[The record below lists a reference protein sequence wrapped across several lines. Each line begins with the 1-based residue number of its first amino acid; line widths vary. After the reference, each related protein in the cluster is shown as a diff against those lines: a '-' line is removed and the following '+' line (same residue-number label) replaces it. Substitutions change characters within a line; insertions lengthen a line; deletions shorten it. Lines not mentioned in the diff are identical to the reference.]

1 MTAKHFTIAIAGNPN
16 CGKTALF
23 NALTG
28 SRQHVGNWPGVTVEK
43 KEGYFELGG
52 RHIRVVD
59 LPGTYA
65 IFANAEDERAAVDYL
80 LSREADLI
88 INIVDATNIERNLF
102 LTSQLADM
110 HLPMVIAVNMMDI
123 AEHRGI
129 VLDLQALSETYG
141 IPCIPLSA
149 VSDKSVMN
157 FVGEMAHV
165 LAAPMPLPKPMVYA
179 DKVEEAVKLLE
190 PKVAPVAKLL
200 NADDRWVALM
210 YLGNEKS
217 YADKFAEAGVTIDK
231 AEVTRLLGEE
241 PEFAMAE
248 SRYSK
253 SHEVAKAVIESSRT
267 KKTLSDK
274 IDAVLLNRW
283 AALPIFLVIMYL
295 VFWIAVTIGSA
306 FIDFFD
312 VLFGAIFVDG
322 LGYVLTDVFHAPG
335 FVSAILADGIG
346 AGIQTVSTFI
356 PVIFFMFLCLSFLE
370 DSGYMAR
377 AAFVADRFMRFL
389 GLPGRAFVPMMVG
402 FGCGVPGIM
411 GSRVLE
417 SKRER
422 FLTIFL
428 VPFMSCGAR
437 LPVYALFAAAFFGK
451 MAGTVVFLLYLA
463 GVLFAI
469 AYGLFLKKSLFQG
482 QASNFVMELPPYHL
496 PKFKSLMIH
505 CWQRLRDYIWRA
517 GKVITIAVAVLG
529 FLNSFGIV
537 EKMYVDVNGTE
548 TEIVKSEEGY
558 QMVKENEEGEA
569 ENVALPEGFVVDES
583 KISTANEFT
592 AGNGDSENSLLS
604 VIGKAITPVFEPF
617 GVEKE
622 NWPASVSLFT
632 GLLAKEAVIGTMNSL
647 YSMVG
652 ENNSESGIQNSESN
666 ENDKVAKLEGESLP
680 LAPATDAASAAP
692 SSGDT
697 PQRPEASEESENVI
711 ARSDSAEAIFSPDSS
726 IAAAADSAA
735 LASNVIPATE
745 PESGTSEAAPAEAAP
760 AEAPAEETVA
770 EPAEEEKPL
779 IAGIDECPAEE
790 EEEGGAPDMKGA
802 LLEALGSI
810 PANLAEVFGSL
821 VDPLGTSGELEG
833 QEAAE
838 LKKETLDKITDA
850 KVLTCEEFAAIETF
864 GEEEED
870 EKTRVAVF
878 EKLAAAGLE
887 LSEDEMGALEEGDL
901 SETADI
907 YANLRSYFHNPDKD
921 GNPVDG
927 FNWQVFAFLIFIL
940 LYVPCLAAMG
950 VVAREIG
957 LGLAILM
964 ATVQTLLAW
973 AVAVLLYQVPVGGNT
988 TWIVAAIVVLVG
1000 TGIFLKLFGIKANK
1014 EKRFED

>member
-1 MTAKHFTIAIAGNPN
+1 MAARKLLTIAIAGNPN

-28 SRQHVGNWPGVTVEK
+28 ARQRVGNWPGVTVEK
-43 KEGYFELGG
+43 KEGFFELGD
-52 RHIRVVD
+52 RQIRLVD

-65 IFANAEDERAAVDYL
+65 LFANAEDERAAVDYL
-80 LSREADLI
+80 LSREASLI
-88 INIVDATNIERNLF
+88 INIVDATNLERNLF

-110 HLPMVIAVNMMDI
+110 KIPMVIAVNMMDI
-123 AEHRGI
+123 AENRGI
-129 VLDLQALSETYG
+129 QLDLDELSDFYG
-141 IPCIPLSA
+141 VPCIPLSA
-149 VSDKSVMN
+149 VSEKSVTN
-157 FVGEMAHV
+157 FISQMGHV
-165 LAAPMPLPKPMVYA
+165 LASPMPLPKQMVYG
-179 DKVEEAVKLLE
+179 DKVEEAVKVLE

-200 NADDRWVALM
+200 DADARWVSLM
-210 YLGNEKS
+210 YLGNQKS
-217 YADKFAEAGVTIDK
+217 YADKFAEAGVKLDK
-231 AEVTRLLGEE
+231 AEVVKILGEE

-248 SRYSK
+248 NRYSI
-253 SHEVAKAVIESSRT
+253 SHEVAGKAIVSARA
-267 KKTLSDK
+267 KKTFSDK
-274 IDAVLLNRW
+274 LDAVLLNRW

-322 LGYVLTDVFHAPG
+322 LGYLLGDVLGCPS
-335 FVSAILADGIG
+335 FVTAVLADGIG

-517 GKVITIAVAVLG
+517 GKVITLAVAVLG

-537 EKMYVDVNGTE
+537 EKMYVDVDGKT
-548 TEIVKSEEGY
+548 TEIVQADEGY
-558 QMVKENEEGEA
+558 QMVKENEEGET

-583 KISTANEFT
+583 KVVKSNEFT

-604 VIGKAITPVFEPF
+604 IIGKAITPVFEPF

-652 ENNSESGIQNSESN
+652 ENNSESGIQNSETN
-666 ENDKVAKLEGESLP
+666 EDGKAAEPEKVVVADS
-680 LAPATDAASAAP
+680 AATDSVKA
-692 SSGDT
+692 
-697 PQRPEASEESENVI
+697 
-711 ARSDSAEAIFSPDSS
+711 DSTV
-726 IAAAADSAA
+726 AAADSAA
-735 LASNVIPATE
+735 TDSAVVADSA
-745 PESGTSEAAPAEAAP
+745 AAPAESAEVVAEAAP
-760 AEAPAEETVA
+760 AE
-770 EPAEEEKPL
+770 EKPL
-779 IAGIDECPAEE
+779 IVGIDECPVEE
-790 EEEGGAPDMKGA
+790 EEEGGAPDIKGA
-802 LLEALGSI
+802 VLEALGSI

-821 VDPLGTSGELEG
+821 TDPLGTSGELEG

-850 KVLTCEEFAAIETF
+850 KVLTCEEYAAIETF

-870 EKTRVAVF
+870 EKTREAVF
-878 EKLAAAGLE
+878 AKLAAAGLE

-907 YANLRSYFHNPDKD
+907 YANLRSYFHNPDKN

-927 FNWQVFAFLIFIL
+927 FSWQVFAFLIFIL

-950 VVAREIG
+950 VVTREIG
-957 LGLAILM
+957 LGLAVLM

-973 AVAVLLYQVPVGGNT
+973 AVAVLLYQVPVGGNV

-1000 TGIFLKLFGIKANK
+1000 TGIFLKLFGMKANK

>member
-267 KKTLSDK
+267 KKTFSDK

-322 LGYVLTDVFHAPG
+322 LGYVLTDVLHAPG

-463 GVLFAI
+463 GVLFAV

-537 EKMYVDVNGTE
+537 EK
-548 TEIVKSEEGY
+548 
-558 QMVKENEEGEA
+558 A
-569 ENVALPEGFVVDES
+569 VDENAP
-583 KISTANEFT
+583 TNEPAGFEFT

-617 GVEKE
+617 GVERE

-652 ENNSESGIQNSESN
+652 ENASDVIPATKPESSTGEMADQVRHDD
-666 ENDKVAKLEGESLP
+666 ENVATADTTANDTNKVAE
-680 LAPATDAASAAP
+680 PATETAEVAAA
-692 SSGDT
+692 
-697 PQRPEASEESENVI
+697 
-711 ARSDSAEAIFSPDSS
+711 DSATTDSVVTT
-726 IAAAADSAA
+726 DSAA

-745 PESGTSEAAPAEAAP
+745 PESGTSEAAPAEA
-760 AEAPAEETVA
+760 PAEETVV
-770 EPAEEEKPL
+770 EPAAEEKPL

-850 KVLTCEEFAAIETF
+850 KVLTCEEYAAIETF

-870 EKTRVAVF
+870 EKTREAVF
-878 EKLAAAGLE
+878 AKLAAAGLE

-988 TWIVAAIVVLVG
+988 SWIVAAIVVLIG
-1000 TGIFLKLFGIKANK
+1000 TGIFLKLFGMKANK

>member
-1 MTAKHFTIAIAGNPN
+1 MAARKLLTIAIAGNPN

-28 SRQHVGNWPGVTVEK
+28 ARQHVGNWPGVTVEK
-43 KEGYFELGG
+43 KEGYFELGD
-52 RHIRVVD
+52 RQIRLVD

-65 IFANAEDERAAVDYL
+65 LFANAEDERAAVDYL
-80 LSREADLI
+80 LSREASLI
-88 INIVDATNIERNLF
+88 INIVDATNLERNLF

-110 HLPMVIAVNMMDI
+110 KIPMVIAVNMMDI
-123 AEHRGI
+123 AENRGI
-129 VLDLQALSETYG
+129 QLDLDELSDFYG
-141 IPCIPLSA
+141 VPCIPLSA
-149 VSDKSVMN
+149 VSEKSVTN
-157 FVGEMAHV
+157 FISQMGHV
-165 LAAPMPLPKPMVYA
+165 LASPMPLPKQMVYG
-179 DKVEEAVKLLE
+179 DKVEEAVKVLE

-200 NADDRWVALM
+200 DADSRWVSLM
-210 YLGNEKS
+210 YLGNQKS
-217 YADKFAEAGVTIDK
+217 YADKFAEAGVKLDK
-231 AEVTRLLGEE
+231 AEVVKILGEE

-248 SRYSK
+248 NRYSI
-253 SHEVAKAVIESSRT
+253 SHEVAGKATVSVRA
-267 KKTLSDK
+267 KKTFSDK
-274 IDAVLLNRW
+274 LDAVLLNRW

-322 LGYVLTDVFHAPG
+322 LGYLLGDVLGCPS
-335 FVSAILADGIG
+335 FVTAVLADGIG

-402 FGCGVPGIM
+402 FGCGVPAIM
-411 GSRVLE
+411 GTRVLE

-451 MAGTVVFLLYLA
+451 MAGTVVFLLYLT

-469 AYGLFLKKSLFQG
+469 AYGLFLKRSLFQG

-517 GKVITIAVAVLG
+517 GKVITLAVAVLG

-537 EKMYVDVNGTE
+537 EKMYVDVDGTA
-548 TEIVKSEEGY
+548 TEIVQAEDGY

-583 KISTANEFT
+583 KVVKSNEFT

-604 VIGKAITPVFEPF
+604 IIGKAITPVFEPF

-652 ENNSESGIQNSESN
+652 ENNSESGIQNSETN
-666 ENDKVAKLEGESLP
+666 EDGKAAEPEQVA
-680 LAPATDAASAAP
+680 
-692 SSGDT
+692 
-697 PQRPEASEESENVI
+697 V
-711 ARSDSAEAIFSPDSS
+711 
-726 IAAAADSAA
+726 ADSAA
-735 LASNVIPATE
+735 TDSVKADSTVAAVADSAATD
-745 PESGTSEAAPAEAAP
+745 SAVVADSAAAPAESAEVVAEAAP
-760 AEAPAEETVA
+760 A
-770 EPAEEEKPL
+770 EEKPL

-790 EEEGGAPDMKGA
+790 EEEGGAPDIKGA
-802 LLEALGSI
+802 VLEALGSI

-821 VDPLGTSGELEG
+821 TDPLGTSGELEG

-850 KVLTCEEFAAIETF
+850 KVLTCEEYAAIETF

-870 EKTRVAVF
+870 EKTREAVF
-878 EKLAAAGLE
+878 AKLAAAGLE

-907 YANLRSYFHNPDKD
+907 YANLRSYFHNPDKN

-927 FNWQVFAFLIFIL
+927 FSWQVFAFLIFIL

-950 VVAREIG
+950 VVTREIG
-957 LGLAILM
+957 LGLAVLM
-964 ATVQTLLAW
+964 ATVQTLIAW
-973 AVAVLLYQVPVGGNT
+973 AIAVLLYQVPVGGNM

-1000 TGIFLKLFGIKANK
+1000 TGIFLKLFGMKANK

>member
-1 MTAKHFTIAIAGNPN
+1 MAARKLLTIAIAGNPN

-28 SRQHVGNWPGVTVEK
+28 ARQHVGNWPGVTVEK
-43 KEGYFELGG
+43 KEGYFELGD
-52 RHIRVVD
+52 RQIRLVD

-65 IFANAEDERAAVDYL
+65 LFANAEDERAAVDYL
-80 LSREADLI
+80 LSREASLI
-88 INIVDATNIERNLF
+88 INIVDATNLERNLF

-110 HLPMVIAVNMMDI
+110 KIPMVIAVNMMDI
-123 AEHRGI
+123 AENRGI
-129 VLDLQALSETYG
+129 QLDLDELSDFYG
-141 IPCIPLSA
+141 VPCIPLSA
-149 VSDKSVMN
+149 VSEKSVTN
-157 FVGEMAHV
+157 FISQMGHV
-165 LAAPMPLPKPMVYA
+165 LASPMPVPKQIAYA
-179 DKVEEAVKLLE
+179 DKVEEAVKVLE
-190 PKVAPVAKLL
+190 PKVAPVAELL
-200 NADDRWVALM
+200 ATDARWVSLM
-210 YLGNEKS
+210 YLGNQKS
-217 YADKFAEAGVTIDK
+217 YADKFAEAGVTLHK
-231 AEVTRLLGEE
+231 ADVVKILGEE

-248 SRYSK
+248 NRYSIA
-253 SHEVAKAVIESSRT
+253 HEVAGKAVVEKRA
-267 KKTLSDK
+267 KKTFSDK
-274 IDAVLLNRW
+274 LDAVLLNRW

-322 LGYVLTDVFHAPG
+322 LGYVLTDVLHAPG
-335 FVSAILADGIG
+335 FVAAILADGIG

-463 GVLFAI
+463 GVLFAV

-496 PKFKSLMIH
+496 PKVKSLMIH

-517 GKVITIAVAVLG
+517 GKVITLAVAVLG

-537 EKMYVDVNGTE
+537 EKAVD
-548 TEIVKSEEGY
+548 
-558 QMVKENEEGEA
+558 
-569 ENVALPEGFVVDES
+569 ENVPTNEPAGF
-583 KISTANEFT
+583 EFT

-647 YSMVG
+647 YSMAG
-652 ENNSESGIQNSESN
+652 ENEDERTLASSLQTRDER
-666 ENDKVAKLEGESLP
+666 DVAKPEGEGLP
-680 LAPATDAASAAP
+680 LAPATDAASATP
-692 SSGDT
+692 SSGDA
-697 PQRPEASEESENVI
+697 PQRPEASEGSSEV
-711 ARSDSAEAIFSPDSS
+711 AATTDSAV
-726 IAAAADSAA
+726 AAPDSAA
-735 LASNVIPATE
+735 TDTNKVT
-745 PESGTSEAAPAEAAP
+745 
-760 AEAPAEETVA
+760 
-770 EPAEEEKPL
+770 EPAEVTVPEEKPL
-779 IAGIDECPAEE
+779 IVGIDECPAEE
-790 EEEGGAPDMKGA
+790 EEEGGAPDIKGA
-802 LLEALGSI
+802 VLEALGSI
-810 PANLAEVFGSL
+810 PANLAEVIGSL
-821 VDPLGTSGELEG
+821 SDPLGTTGELEG

-850 KVLTCEEFAAIETF
+850 KVLTCEEYAAIETF

-870 EKTRVAVF
+870 EKTREAVF
-878 EKLAAAGLE
+878 AKLAAAGLE

-907 YANLRSYFHNPDKD
+907 YANLRSYFHNPDKN

-957 LGLAILM
+957 LGLAVLM
-964 ATVQTLLAW
+964 ATVQTILAW
-973 AVAVLLYQVPVGGNT
+973 AVAVLLYQVPVGGDT
-988 TWIVAAIVVLVG
+988 KWIVAAIVALVG
-1000 TGIFLKLFGIKANK
+1000 TGIFLKLFGMKANK

>member
-1 MTAKHFTIAIAGNPN
+1 MAARKLLTIAIAGNPN

-28 SRQHVGNWPGVTVEK
+28 ARQRVGNWPGVTVEK
-43 KEGYFELGG
+43 KEGYFELGD
-52 RHIRVVD
+52 RQIRLVD

-65 IFANAEDERAAVDYL
+65 LFANAEDERAAVDYL
-80 LSREADLI
+80 LSREASLI
-88 INIVDATNIERNLF
+88 INIVDATNLERNLF

-110 HLPMVIAVNMMDI
+110 KIPMVIAVNMMDI
-123 AEHRGI
+123 AENRGI
-129 VLDLQALSETYG
+129 QLDLDELSDFYG
-141 IPCIPLSA
+141 VPCIPLSA
-149 VSDKSVMN
+149 VSEKSVTN
-157 FVGEMAHV
+157 FISQMGHV
-165 LAAPMPLPKPMVYA
+165 LASPMPLPKQMVYG
-179 DKVEEAVKLLE
+179 DKVEEAVKVLE

-200 NADDRWVALM
+200 DADARWVSLM

-217 YADKFAEAGVTIDK
+217 YADKFAEAGVKLDK
-231 AEVTRLLGEE
+231 AEVVKILGEE

-248 SRYSK
+248 NRYSI
-253 SHEVAKAVIESSRT
+253 SHEVAGKAIVSARA
-267 KKTLSDK
+267 KKTFSDK
-274 IDAVLLNRW
+274 LDAVLLNRW

-322 LGYVLTDVFHAPG
+322 LGYLLGDVLGCPS
-335 FVSAILADGIG
+335 FVTAVLADGIG

-402 FGCGVPGIM
+402 FGCGVPAIM
-411 GSRVLE
+411 GTRVLE

-469 AYGLFLKKSLFQG
+469 AYGLFLKRSLFQG

-517 GKVITIAVAVLG
+517 GKVITLAVAVLG

-537 EKMYVDVNGTE
+537 EKMYVDVDGTA
-548 TEIVKSEEGY
+548 TEIVQAEDGY
-558 QMVKENEEGEA
+558 QMVKENEEGET

-583 KISTANEFT
+583 KVVKSNEFT

-604 VIGKAITPVFEPF
+604 IIGKAITPVFEPF

-652 ENNSESGIQNSESN
+652 ENNSESGIQNSETN
-666 ENDKVAKLEGESLP
+666 EDGKAAEPVEEPKAEEPAPEQVAVADS
-680 LAPATDAASAAP
+680 AATDSVKA
-692 SSGDT
+692 
-697 PQRPEASEESENVI
+697 
-711 ARSDSAEAIFSPDSS
+711 DSTV
-726 IAAAADSAA
+726 AAADSAA
-735 LASNVIPATE
+735 TDSAVVADSA
-745 PESGTSEAAPAEAAP
+745 AAPAESAEVVAEAAP
-760 AEAPAEETVA
+760 A
-770 EPAEEEKPL
+770 EEKPL
-779 IAGIDECPAEE
+779 IAGIDECPVEE
-790 EEEGGAPDMKGA
+790 EEEGGAPDIKGA
-802 LLEALGSI
+802 VLEALGSI

-821 VDPLGTSGELEG
+821 TDPLGTSGELEG

-838 LKKETLDKITDA
+838 LKKETLDKITNA

-870 EKTRVAVF
+870 EKTREAVF
-878 EKLAAAGLE
+878 AKLAAAGLE

-907 YANLRSYFHNPDKD
+907 YANLRSYFHNPDKN

-927 FNWQVFAFLIFIL
+927 FSWQVFAFLIFIL

-950 VVAREIG
+950 VVTREIG

-973 AVAVLLYQVPVGGNT
+973 AIAVLLYQVPVGGNM

-1000 TGIFLKLFGIKANK
+1000 TGIFLKLFGMKANK

>member
-1 MTAKHFTIAIAGNPN
+1 MAARKLLTIAIAGNPN

-28 SRQHVGNWPGVTVEK
+28 ARQHVGNWPGVTVEK
-43 KEGYFELGG
+43 KEGYFELGD
-52 RHIRVVD
+52 RQIRLVD

-65 IFANAEDERAAVDYL
+65 LFANAEDERAAVDYL
-80 LSREADLI
+80 LSREASLI
-88 INIVDATNIERNLF
+88 INIVDATNLERNLF

-110 HLPMVIAVNMMDI
+110 KIPMVIAVNMMDI
-123 AEHRGI
+123 AVNREI
-129 VLDLQALSETYG
+129 QLDLDELSDFYG
-141 IPCIPLSA
+141 VPCLPLSA
-149 VSDKSVMN
+149 VSEKSVTN
-157 FVGEMAHV
+157 FISQMGHV
-165 LAAPMPLPKPMVYA
+165 LASPMALPKQMVYG
-179 DKVEEAVKLLE
+179 DKVEEAVKVLE

-200 NADDRWVALM
+200 DADARWVSLM

-217 YADKFAEAGVTIDK
+217 YADKFAEAGVKLDK
-231 AEVTRLLGEE
+231 AEVVKILGEE

-248 SRYSK
+248 NRYSI
-253 SHEVAKAVIESSRT
+253 SHEVAGKATVSVRT
-267 KKTLSDK
+267 KKTFSDK
-274 IDAVLLNRW
+274 LDAVLLNRW

-322 LGYVLTDVFHAPG
+322 LGYLLGDVLGCPSLVT
-335 FVSAILADGIG
+335 AILADGIG

-517 GKVITIAVAVLG
+517 GKVITIAVAILG

-537 EKMYVDVNGTE
+537 EKAVDDASTGSATE
-548 TEIVKSEEGY
+548 TEQS
-558 QMVKENEEGEA
+558 A
-569 ENVALPEGFVVDES
+569 GF
-583 KISTANEFT
+583 EFT
-592 AGNGDSENSLLS
+592 ADNGDSENSLLS

-647 YSMVG
+647 YSMAG

-666 ENDKVAKLEGESLP
+666 EDGKAVEPAADALTSS
-680 LAPATDAASAAP
+680 ATD
-692 SSGDT
+692 
-697 PQRPEASEESENVI
+697 
-711 ARSDSAEAIFSPDSS
+711 
-726 IAAAADSAA
+726 
-735 LASNVIPATE
+735 
-745 PESGTSEAAPAEAAP
+745 
-760 AEAPAEETVA
+760 
-770 EPAEEEKPL
+770 KPL

-790 EEEGGAPDMKGA
+790 EEEGGAPDIKGA
-802 LLEALGSI
+802 VLDALGSI

-821 VDPLGTSGELEG
+821 TDPLGTTGELED

-850 KVLTCEEFAAIETF
+850 KVLTCEEYAAIETF

-870 EKTRVAVF
+870 EKTREAVF
-878 EKLAAAGLE
+878 AKLAAAGLE

-907 YANLRSYFHNPDKD
+907 YANLRSYFHNPDKN

-964 ATVQTLLAW
+964 ATVQTILAW
-973 AVAVLLYQVPVGGNT
+973 AVAVLLYQVPVGDDT
-988 TWIVAAIVVLVG
+988 KWIVAAIAVLVG
-1000 TGIFLKLFGIKANK
+1000 TGIFLKLFGMKANK

>member
-1 MTAKHFTIAIAGNPN
+1 MAARKLLTIAIAGNPN

-28 SRQHVGNWPGVTVEK
+28 ARQHVGNWPGVTVEK
-43 KEGYFELGG
+43 KEGYFELGD
-52 RHIRVVD
+52 RQIRLVD

-65 IFANAEDERAAVDYL
+65 LFANAEDERAAVDYL
-80 LSREADLI
+80 LSREASLI
-88 INIVDATNIERNLF
+88 INIVDATNLERNLF

-110 HLPMVIAVNMMDI
+110 KIPMVIAVNMMDI
-123 AEHRGI
+123 AENRGI
-129 VLDLQALSETYG
+129 QLDLDELSDFYG
-141 IPCIPLSA
+141 VPCIPLSA
-149 VSDKSVMN
+149 VSEKSVTN
-157 FVGEMAHV
+157 FISQMGHV
-165 LAAPMPLPKPMVYA
+165 LASPMPLPKQMVYG
-179 DKVEEAVKLLE
+179 DKVEEAVKVLE

-200 NADDRWVALM
+200 DADSRWVSLM
-210 YLGNEKS
+210 YLGNQKS
-217 YADKFAEAGVTIDK
+217 YADKFAEAGVKLDK
-231 AEVTRLLGEE
+231 AEVVKILGEE

-248 SRYSK
+248 NRYSI
-253 SHEVAKAVIESSRT
+253 SHEVAGKAIVSARA
-267 KKTLSDK
+267 KKTFSDK
-274 IDAVLLNRW
+274 LDAVLLNRW

-322 LGYVLTDVFHAPG
+322 LGYLLGDVLGCPS
-335 FVSAILADGIG
+335 FVTAVLADGIG

-402 FGCGVPGIM
+402 FGCGVPAIM
-411 GSRVLE
+411 GTRVLE

-469 AYGLFLKKSLFQG
+469 AYGLFLKRSLFQG

-517 GKVITIAVAVLG
+517 GKVITLAVAVLG

-537 EKMYVDVNGTE
+537 EKMYVDVDGKT
-548 TEIVKSEEGY
+548 TEIVQAEDGY
-558 QMVKENEEGEA
+558 QMVKENEEGET

-583 KISTANEFT
+583 KVVKSNEFT
-592 AGNGDSENSLLS
+592 AGNGDTENSLLS
-604 VIGKAITPVFEPF
+604 IIGKAITPVFEPF

-647 YSMVG
+647 YSMAG
-652 ENNSESGIQNSESN
+652 ENAEAPAAENAPQEGVILSEELGSESK
-666 ENDKVAKLEGESLP
+666 DL
-680 LAPATDAASAAP
+680 
-692 SSGDT
+692 
-697 PQRPEASEESENVI
+697 
-711 ARSDSAEAIFSPDSS
+711 SAEAPAPEQV
-726 IAAAADSAA
+726 AAVADSAA
-735 LASNVIPATE
+735 EPA
-745 PESGTSEAAPAEAAP
+745 EAVAEAAP
-760 AEAPAEETVA
+760 A
-770 EPAEEEKPL
+770 EEKPL
-779 IAGIDECPAEE
+779 IAGIDECPVEE
-790 EEEGGAPDMKGA
+790 EEEGGAPDIKGA
-802 LLEALGSI
+802 VLEALGSI

-821 VDPLGTSGELEG
+821 TDPLGTSGELEG

-850 KVLTCEEFAAIETF
+850 KVLTCEEYAAIETF

-870 EKTRVAVF
+870 EKTREAVF
-878 EKLAAAGLE
+878 AKLAAAGLE

-907 YANLRSYFHNPDKD
+907 YANLRSYFHNPDKN

-927 FNWQVFAFLIFIL
+927 FSWQVFAFLIFIL

-950 VVAREIG
+950 VVTREIG

-973 AVAVLLYQVPVGGNT
+973 AVAVLLYQVPVGGNM

-1000 TGIFLKLFGIKANK
+1000 TGIFLKLFGMKANK

>member
-1 MTAKHFTIAIAGNPN
+1 MAARKLLTIAIAGNPN

-28 SRQHVGNWPGVTVEK
+28 ARQRVGNWPGVTVEK
-43 KEGYFELGG
+43 KEGYFELGD
-52 RHIRVVD
+52 RQIRLVD

-65 IFANAEDERAAVDYL
+65 LFANAEDERAAVDYL
-80 LSREADLI
+80 LSREASLI
-88 INIVDATNIERNLF
+88 INIVDATNLERNLF

-110 HLPMVIAVNMMDI
+110 KIPMVIAVNMMDI
-123 AEHRGI
+123 AENRGI
-129 VLDLQALSETYG
+129 QLDLDELSDFYG
-141 IPCIPLSA
+141 VPCIPLSA
-149 VSDKSVMN
+149 VSEKSVTN
-157 FVGEMAHV
+157 FISQMGHV
-165 LAAPMPLPKPMVYA
+165 LASPMPLPKQMVYG
-179 DKVEEAVKLLE
+179 DKVEEAVKVLE

-200 NADDRWVALM
+200 DADSRWVSLM
-210 YLGNEKS
+210 YLGNQKS
-217 YADKFAEAGVTIDK
+217 YADKFAEAGVKFDK
-231 AEVTRLLGEE
+231 AEVVKILGEE

-248 SRYSK
+248 NRYSIAH
-253 SHEVAKAVIESSRT
+253 SVAGKAIVEKRS
-267 KKTLSDK
+267 KKTFSDK
-274 IDAVLLNRW
+274 LDAVLLNRW

-322 LGYVLTDVFHAPG
+322 LGYLLTDVLHAPG

-402 FGCGVPGIM
+402 FGCGVPAIM

-437 LPVYALFAAAFFGK
+437 LPVYALFAAAFFGTQ
-451 MAGTVVFLLYLA
+451 AGTVVFALYLA
-463 GVLFAI
+463 GIVFAI
-469 AYGLFLKKSLFQG
+469 VYGLILRRSLFVG
-482 QASNFVMELPPYHL
+482 ESGNFVMELPPYHL

-505 CWQRLRDYIWRA
+505 CWQRLRDYVWRA
-517 GKVITIAVAVLG
+517 GKVITLAVAVLG

-537 EKMYVDVNGTE
+537 EKMYVDIDGTA
-548 TEIVKSEEGY
+548 TEIVQAEDGY

-583 KISTANEFT
+583 KVVKSNEFT

-604 VIGKAITPVFEPF
+604 TIGKAITPVFEPF

-652 ENNSESGIQNSESN
+652 ENA
-666 ENDKVAKLEGESLP
+666 V
-680 LAPATDAASAAP
+680 APADGKAAEPVEEPKAEEPAP
-692 SSGDT
+692 E
-697 PQRPEASEESENVI
+697 QVAV
-711 ARSDSAEAIFSPDSS
+711 
-726 IAAAADSAA
+726 ADSAA
-735 LASNVIPATE
+735 TDSVKADSTVAAVADSAATD
-745 PESGTSEAAPAEAAP
+745 SAVVADSAAAPAESAEVVAEAAP
-760 AEAPAEETVA
+760 AE
-770 EPAEEEKPL
+770 EKPL
-779 IAGIDECPAEE
+779 IVGIDECPAEE
-790 EEEGGAPDMKGA
+790 EEEGGAPDIKGA
-802 LLEALGSI
+802 VLEALGSI

-821 VDPLGTSGELEG
+821 TDPLGTTGELEG

-850 KVLTCEEFAAIETF
+850 KVLTCEEYAAIETF

-870 EKTRVAVF
+870 EKTREAVF
-878 EKLAAAGLE
+878 AKLAAAGLE

-907 YANLRSYFHNPDKD
+907 YANLRSYFHNPDKN

-950 VVAREIG
+950 VVVREIG

-964 ATVQTLLAW
+964 ATVQTILAW

-988 TWIVAAIVVLVG
+988 KWIVAAIVVLVG
-1000 TGIFLKLFGIKANK
+1000 TGIFLKLFGMKANK

>member
-1 MTAKHFTIAIAGNPN
+1 MAARKLLTIAIAGNPN

-28 SRQHVGNWPGVTVEK
+28 ARQHVGNWPGVTVEK
-43 KEGYFELGG
+43 KEGYFELGD
-52 RHIRVVD
+52 RQIRLVD

-65 IFANAEDERAAVDYL
+65 LFANAEDERAAVDYL
-80 LSREADLI
+80 LSREASLI
-88 INIVDATNIERNLF
+88 INIVDATNLERNLF

-110 HLPMVIAVNMMDI
+110 KIPMVIAVNMMDI
-123 AEHRGI
+123 AENRGI
-129 VLDLQALSETYG
+129 QLDLDELSDFYG
-141 IPCIPLSA
+141 VPCIPLSA
-149 VSDKSVMN
+149 VSEKSVTN
-157 FVGEMAHV
+157 FISQMGHV
-165 LAAPMPLPKPMVYA
+165 LASPMPLPKQMVYG
-179 DKVEEAVKLLE
+179 DKVEEAVKVLE

-200 NADDRWVALM
+200 DADSRWVSLM
-210 YLGNEKS
+210 YLGNQKS
-217 YADKFAEAGVTIDK
+217 YADKFAEAGVKLDK
-231 AEVTRLLGEE
+231 AEVVKILGEE

-248 SRYSK
+248 NRYSI
-253 SHEVAKAVIESSRT
+253 SHEVAGKAIVSARA
-267 KKTLSDK
+267 KKTFSDK
-274 IDAVLLNRW
+274 LDAVLLNRW

-322 LGYVLTDVFHAPG
+322 LGYVLGDVLGCPS
-335 FVSAILADGIG
+335 FVTAILADGIG

-463 GVLFAI
+463 GVLFAV

-496 PKFKSLMIH
+496 PKVKSLMIH

-517 GKVITIAVAVLG
+517 GKVITLAVAVLG

-548 TEIVKSEEGY
+548 TEIVKSEDGY

-652 ENNSESGIQNSESN
+652 EN
-666 ENDKVAKLEGESLP
+666 
-680 LAPATDAASAAP
+680 
-692 SSGDT
+692 
-697 PQRPEASEESENVI
+697 
-711 ARSDSAEAIFSPDSS
+711 
-726 IAAAADSAA
+726 
-735 LASNVIPATE
+735 
-745 PESGTSEAAPAEAAP
+745 
-760 AEAPAEETVA
+760 AEAPADGSTSSPTEKVA
-770 EPAEEEKPL
+770 EPAEAPTAEDPAPEQVAVADSAATDSVKADSTVAAVADSAATDTNKVTEPVGEPAELAEVTETAAAEPAADASTSSATDKPL
-779 IAGIDECPAEE
+779 IVGIDECPAEE
-790 EEEGGAPDMKGA
+790 EEEGGAPDIKGA
-802 LLEALGSI
+802 VLEALGSI

-821 VDPLGTSGELEG
+821 TDPLGTTGELEG

-850 KVLTCEEFAAIETF
+850 KVLTCEEYAAIETF

-870 EKTRVAVF
+870 EKTREAVF
-878 EKLAAAGLE
+878 AKLAAAGLE

-907 YANLRSYFHNPDKD
+907 YANLRSYFHNPDKN

-957 LGLAILM
+957 LGLAVLM

-973 AVAVLLYQVPVGGNT
+973 AIAVLLYQVPVGGNM
-988 TWIVAAIVVLVG
+988 TWIVAAIAVLVG
-1000 TGIFLKLFGIKANK
+1000 TGIFLKLFGMKANK

>member
-1 MTAKHFTIAIAGNPN
+1 MAARKLLTIAIAGNPN

-28 SRQHVGNWPGVTVEK
+28 ARQHVGNWPGVTVEK
-43 KEGYFELGG
+43 KEGYFELGD
-52 RHIRVVD
+52 RQIRLVD

-65 IFANAEDERAAVDYL
+65 LFANAEDERAAVDYL
-80 LSREADLI
+80 LSREASLI
-88 INIVDATNIERNLF
+88 INIVDATNLERNLF

-110 HLPMVIAVNMMDI
+110 KIPMVIAVNMMDI
-123 AEHRGI
+123 AENRGI
-129 VLDLQALSETYG
+129 QLDLDELSDFYG
-141 IPCIPLSA
+141 VPCIPLSA
-149 VSDKSVMN
+149 VSEKSVTN
-157 FVGEMAHV
+157 FISQMGHV
-165 LAAPMPLPKPMVYA
+165 LASPMPLPKQMVYG
-179 DKVEEAVKLLE
+179 DKVEEAVKVLE

-200 NADDRWVALM
+200 DADARWVSLM
-210 YLGNEKS
+210 YLGNQKS
-217 YADKFAEAGVTIDK
+217 YADKFAEAGVKLDK
-231 AEVTRLLGEE
+231 AEVVKILGEE

-248 SRYSK
+248 NRYSI
-253 SHEVAKAVIESSRT
+253 SHEVAGKAIVSARA
-267 KKTLSDK
+267 KKTFSDK
-274 IDAVLLNRW
+274 LDAVLLNRW

-322 LGYVLTDVFHAPG
+322 LGYLLGDVLGCPS
-335 FVSAILADGIG
+335 FVTAVLADGIG

-517 GKVITIAVAVLG
+517 GKVITLAVAVLG

-537 EKMYVDVNGTE
+537 EKMYVDVDGKT
-548 TEIVKSEEGY
+548 TEIVQAEDGY

-583 KISTANEFT
+583 KVVKSNEFT

-604 VIGKAITPVFEPF
+604 TIGKAITPVFEPF
-617 GVEKE
+617 GVERE

-652 ENNSESGIQNSESN
+652 ENA
-666 ENDKVAKLEGESLP
+666 D
-680 LAPATDAASAAP
+680 APADGKAAEPVEEPKAEEPAPEQVAVADSAA
-692 SSGDT
+692 T
-697 PQRPEASEESENVI
+697 
-711 ARSDSAEAIFSPDSS
+711 DSVKADSTV
-726 IAAAADSAA
+726 AAADSAA
-735 LASNVIPATE
+735 TDSAVVADSA
-745 PESGTSEAAPAEAAP
+745 AAPAESAEVVAEAAP
-760 AEAPAEETVA
+760 AEEKAT
-770 EPAEEEKPL
+770 EPAAEEKPL
-779 IAGIDECPAEE
+779 IVGIDECPAEE
-790 EEEGGAPDMKGA
+790 EEEGGAPDIKGA
-802 LLEALGSI
+802 VLEALGSI

-821 VDPLGTSGELEG
+821 TDPLGTTGELEG

-850 KVLTCEEFAAIETF
+850 KVLTCEEYAAIETF

-870 EKTRVAVF
+870 EKTREAVF
-878 EKLAAAGLE
+878 AKLAAAGLE

-907 YANLRSYFHNPDKD
+907 YANLRSYFHNPDKN

-973 AVAVLLYQVPVGGNT
+973 AVAVLLYQVPVGGNV

-1000 TGIFLKLFGIKANK
+1000 TGIFLKLFGMKANK

>member
-1 MTAKHFTIAIAGNPN
+1 MAARKLLTIAIAGNPN

-28 SRQHVGNWPGVTVEK
+28 ARQHVGNWPGVTVEK
-43 KEGYFELGG
+43 KEGYFELGD
-52 RHIRVVD
+52 RQIRLVD

-65 IFANAEDERAAVDYL
+65 LFANAEDERAAVDYL
-80 LSREADLI
+80 LSREASLI
-88 INIVDATNIERNLF
+88 INIVDATNLERNLF

-110 HLPMVIAVNMMDI
+110 KIPMVIAVNMMDI
-123 AEHRGI
+123 AENRGI
-129 VLDLQALSETYG
+129 QLDLDELSDFYG
-141 IPCIPLSA
+141 VPCIPLSA
-149 VSDKSVMN
+149 VSEKSVTN
-157 FVGEMAHV
+157 FISQMGHV
-165 LAAPMPLPKPMVYA
+165 LASPMPLPKQMVYG
-179 DKVEEAVKLLE
+179 DKVEEAVKVLE

-200 NADDRWVALM
+200 DADSRWVSLM

-217 YADKFAEAGVTIDK
+217 YADKFAEAGVKLDK
-231 AEVTRLLGEE
+231 AEVVKILGEE

-248 SRYSK
+248 NRYSI
-253 SHEVAKAVIESSRT
+253 SHEVAGKAIVSARA
-267 KKTLSDK
+267 KKTFSDK
-274 IDAVLLNRW
+274 LDAVLLNRW
-283 AALPIFLVIMYL
+283 ASLPIFLVIMYL

-322 LGYVLTDVFHAPG
+322 LGYLLGDVLGCPS
-335 FVSAILADGIG
+335 FVTAVLADGIG

-402 FGCGVPGIM
+402 FGCGVPAIM
-411 GSRVLE
+411 GTRVLE

-469 AYGLFLKKSLFQG
+469 AYGLFLKRSLFQG

-517 GKVITIAVAVLG
+517 GKVITLAVAVLG

-537 EKMYVDVNGTE
+537 EKMYVDVDGKT
-548 TEIVKSEEGY
+548 TEIVQADEGY
-558 QMVKENEEGEA
+558 QMVKENEEGET

-583 KISTANEFT
+583 KVVKSNEFT

-652 ENNSESGIQNSESN
+652 ENAEAPADGKAAEPV
-666 ENDKVAKLEGESLP
+666 EEPKAEEPAPEKVAVADS
-680 LAPATDAASAAP
+680 AATDSVKA
-692 SSGDT
+692 
-697 PQRPEASEESENVI
+697 
-711 ARSDSAEAIFSPDSS
+711 DSTV
-726 IAAAADSAA
+726 AAADSAA
-735 LASNVIPATE
+735 TDSAVVADSA
-745 PESGTSEAAPAEAAP
+745 AAPAESAEAVAEAAP
-760 AEAPAEETVA
+760 AEAPAEE
-770 EPAEEEKPL
+770 KPL
-779 IAGIDECPAEE
+779 IAGVDECPAEE
-790 EEEGGAPDMKGA
+790 EEEGGAPDIKGA
-802 LLEALGSI
+802 VLEALGSI

-821 VDPLGTSGELEG
+821 TDPLGTSGELEG

-850 KVLTCEEFAAIETF
+850 KVLTCEEYAAIETF

-870 EKTRVAVF
+870 EKTREAVF
-878 EKLAAAGLE
+878 AKLAAAGLE

-907 YANLRSYFHNPDKD
+907 YANLRSYFHNPDKN

-927 FNWQVFAFLIFIL
+927 FSWQVFAFLIFIL

-950 VVAREIG
+950 VVTREIG
-957 LGLAILM
+957 LGLAVLM
-964 ATVQTLLAW
+964 ATVQTLIAW
-973 AVAVLLYQVPVGGNT
+973 AIAVLLYQVPVGGNM

-1000 TGIFLKLFGIKANK
+1000 TGIFLKLFGMKANK

>member
-1 MTAKHFTIAIAGNPN
+1 MAARKLLTIAIAGNPN

-28 SRQHVGNWPGVTVEK
+28 ARQHVGNWPGVTVEK
-43 KEGYFELGG
+43 KEGYFELGD
-52 RHIRVVD
+52 RQIRLVD

-65 IFANAEDERAAVDYL
+65 LFANAEDERAAVDYL
-80 LSREADLI
+80 LSREASLI
-88 INIVDATNIERNLF
+88 INIVDATNLERNLF

-110 HLPMVIAVNMMDI
+110 KIPMVIAVNMMDI
-123 AEHRGI
+123 AENRGI
-129 VLDLQALSETYG
+129 QLDLDELSDFYG
-141 IPCIPLSA
+141 VPCIPLSA
-149 VSDKSVMN
+149 VSEKSVTN
-157 FVGEMAHV
+157 FISQMGHV
-165 LAAPMPLPKPMVYA
+165 LASPMPLPKQMVYG
-179 DKVEEAVKLLE
+179 DKVEEAVKVLE
-190 PKVAPVAKLL
+190 PKVAPVAELL
-200 NADDRWVALM
+200 SADARWVSLM

-217 YADKFAEAGVTIDK
+217 YADKFAEAGVKLDK
-231 AEVTRLLGEE
+231 AEVVKILGEE

-248 SRYSK
+248 NRYSI
-253 SHEVAKAVIESSRT
+253 SHEVAGKAIVSARA
-267 KKTLSDK
+267 KKTFSDK
-274 IDAVLLNRW
+274 LDAVLLNRW

-322 LGYVLTDVFHAPG
+322 LGYLLGDVLGCPS
-335 FVSAILADGIG
+335 FVTAILADGIG

-463 GVLFAI
+463 GVLFAV

-496 PKFKSLMIH
+496 PKVKSLMIH

-517 GKVITIAVAVLG
+517 GKVITLAVAVLG

-548 TEIVKSEEGY
+548 TEIVKSEDGY

-569 ENVALPEGFVVDES
+569 ENVALPEGFVVDET
-583 KISTANEFT
+583 KVVKANEFT

-604 VIGKAITPVFEPF
+604 TIGKAITPVFEPF

-652 ENNSESGIQNSESN
+652 ENAE
-666 ENDKVAKLEGESLP
+666 
-680 LAPATDAASAAP
+680 APADGKAAEPVEEPKAEEPAPEQVAVADSAA
-692 SSGDT
+692 T
-697 PQRPEASEESENVI
+697 
-711 ARSDSAEAIFSPDSS
+711 DSVKADSTF
-726 IAAAADSAA
+726 AAADSAA
-735 LASNVIPATE
+735 IADSA
-745 PESGTSEAAPAEAAP
+745 AAPAESAEVVAEAAP
-760 AEAPAEETVA
+760 AEAPAEEAAA
-770 EPAEEEKPL
+770 EPAAEEKPL
-779 IAGIDECPAEE
+779 IAGVDECPAEE
-790 EEEGGAPDMKGA
+790 EEEGGAPDIKGA
-802 LLEALGSI
+802 VLEALGSI

-821 VDPLGTSGELEG
+821 TDPLGTTGELEG

-870 EKTRVAVF
+870 EKTREAVF
-878 EKLAAAGLE
+878 AKLAAAGLE

-907 YANLRSYFHNPDKD
+907 YANLRSYFHNPDKN

-957 LGLAILM
+957 LGLAVLM

-973 AVAVLLYQVPVGGNT
+973 AIAVLLYQVPVGGNM

-1000 TGIFLKLFGIKANK
+1000 TGIFLKLFGMKANK

>member
-1 MTAKHFTIAIAGNPN
+1 MAARKLLTIAIAGNPN

-28 SRQHVGNWPGVTVEK
+28 ARQRVGNWPGVTVEK
-43 KEGYFELGG
+43 KEGYFELGD
-52 RHIRVVD
+52 RQIRLVD

-65 IFANAEDERAAVDYL
+65 LFANAEDERAAVDYL
-80 LSREADLI
+80 LSREASLI
-88 INIVDATNIERNLF
+88 INIVDATNLERNLF
-102 LTSQLADM
+102 LTSQLAD
-110 HLPMVIAVNMMDI
+110 LKIPMVIAVNMMDI
-123 AEHRGI
+123 AENRGI
-129 VLDLQALSETYG
+129 QLDLDELSDFYG
-141 IPCIPLSA
+141 VPCIPLSA
-149 VSDKSVMN
+149 VSEKSVTN
-157 FVGEMAHV
+157 FISQMGHV
-165 LAAPMPLPKPMVYA
+165 LASPMPLPKQMVYG
-179 DKVEEAVKLLE
+179 DKVEEAVKVLE

-200 NADDRWVALM
+200 DADARWVSLM
-210 YLGNEKS
+210 YLGNQKS
-217 YADKFAEAGVTIDK
+217 YADKFAEAGVKLDK
-231 AEVTRLLGEE
+231 AEVVKILGEE

-248 SRYSK
+248 NRYSI
-253 SHEVAKAVIESSRT
+253 SHEVAGKAIVSARA
-267 KKTLSDK
+267 KKTFSDK
-274 IDAVLLNRW
+274 LDAVLLNRW
-283 AALPIFLVIMYL
+283 ASLPIFLVIMYL

-322 LGYVLTDVFHAPG
+322 LGYLLGDVLGCPS
-335 FVSAILADGIG
+335 FVTAVLADGIG

-402 FGCGVPGIM
+402 FGCGVPAIM
-411 GSRVLE
+411 GTRVLE

-422 FLTIFL
+422 LLTIFL

-469 AYGLFLKKSLFQG
+469 AYGLFLKRSLFQG

-517 GKVITIAVAVLG
+517 GKVITLAVAVLG

-537 EKMYVDVNGTE
+537 EKMYVDVDGKT
-548 TEIVKSEEGY
+548 TEIVQAEDGY
-558 QMVKENEEGEA
+558 QMVKENEEGET

-583 KISTANEFT
+583 KVVKSNEFT

-604 VIGKAITPVFEPF
+604 IIGKAITPVFEPF

-652 ENNSESGIQNSESN
+652 ENAE
-666 ENDKVAKLEGESLP
+666 
-680 LAPATDAASAAP
+680 APAEENKAAKPTEEPKAEEPAPEQVAVADSAA
-692 SSGDT
+692 
-697 PQRPEASEESENVI
+697 A
-711 ARSDSAEAIFSPDSS
+711 DSVKADSTV
-726 IAAAADSAA
+726 AAADSAA
-735 LASNVIPATE
+735 TDSAVVADSA
-745 PESGTSEAAPAEAAP
+745 AAPAEPAEVVAEAAP
-760 AEAPAEETVA
+760 A
-770 EPAEEEKPL
+770 EEKPL

-790 EEEGGAPDMKGA
+790 EEEGGAPDIKGA
-802 LLEALGSI
+802 VLEALGSI

-821 VDPLGTSGELEG
+821 TDPLGTSGELEG

-870 EKTRVAVF
+870 EKTREAVF
-878 EKLAAAGLE
+878 AKLAAAGLE

-907 YANLRSYFHNPDKD
+907 YANLRSYFHNPDKN

-927 FNWQVFAFLIFIL
+927 FSWQVFAFLIFIL

-950 VVAREIG
+950 VVTREIG
-957 LGLAILM
+957 LGLAVLM
-964 ATVQTLLAW
+964 ATVQTLIAW
-973 AVAVLLYQVPVGGNT
+973 AIAVLLYQVPVGGNM

-1000 TGIFLKLFGIKANK
+1000 TGIFLKLFGMKANR
-1014 EKRFED
+1014 KRDSKTNLWNQE

>member
-1 MTAKHFTIAIAGNPN
+1 MAARKLLTIAIAGNPN

-28 SRQHVGNWPGVTVEK
+28 ARQHVGNWPGVTVEK
-43 KEGYFELGG
+43 KEGYFELGD
-52 RHIRVVD
+52 RQIRLVD

-65 IFANAEDERAAVDYL
+65 LFANAEDERAAVDYL
-80 LSREADLI
+80 LSREASLI
-88 INIVDATNIERNLF
+88 INIVDATNLERNLF

-110 HLPMVIAVNMMDI
+110 HIPMVIAVNMMDI
-123 AEHRGI
+123 AENRGI
-129 VLDLQALSETYG
+129 QLDLDELSDVYG
-141 IPCIPLSA
+141 VPCIPLSA
-149 VSDKSVMN
+149 VSEKSVTN
-157 FVGEMAHV
+157 FISQMGHV
-165 LAAPMPLPKPMVYA
+165 LASPMPLPKPMVYG
-179 DKVEEAVKLLE
+179 DKIEEAVKVLE
-190 PKVAPVAKLL
+190 PQVAPVAKLL
-200 NADDRWVALM
+200 DADARWVSLM
-210 YLGNEKS
+210 YLGNQNS
-217 YADKFAEAGVTIDK
+217 YADKFAEAGVKINK
-231 AEVTRLLGEE
+231 ADVTKILGEE

-248 SRYSK
+248 NRYSI
-253 SHEVAKAVIESSRT
+253 SHSVAGKAIVAARE
-267 KKTLSDK
+267 KKTFSDK
-274 IDAVLLNRW
+274 LDAVLLNRW
-283 AALPIFLVIMYL
+283 AALPIFLVVMYL
-295 VFWIAVTIGSA
+295 VFWVAVTIGSA

-463 GVLFAI
+463 GVLFAV

-517 GKVITIAVAVLG
+517 GKVITLAVAILG

-537 EKMYVDVNGTE
+537 EKAAD
-548 TEIVKSEEGY
+548 
-558 QMVKENEEGEA
+558 ENAPADEPA
-569 ENVALPEGFVVDES
+569 GF
-583 KISTANEFT
+583 EFT

-604 VIGKAITPVFEPF
+604 TIGKAITPVFEPF

-647 YSMVG
+647 YSMAG
-652 ENNSESGIQNSESN
+652 EN
-666 ENDKVAKLEGESLP
+666 
-680 LAPATDAASAAP
+680 
-692 SSGDT
+692 
-697 PQRPEASEESENVI
+697 
-711 ARSDSAEAIFSPDSS
+711 
-726 IAAAADSAA
+726 
-735 LASNVIPATE
+735 
-745 PESGTSEAAPAEAAP
+745 
-760 AEAPAEETVA
+760 AEAPAEE
-770 EPAEEEKPL
+770 KPL
-779 IAGIDECPAEE
+779 IVGVDECPAEE
-790 EEEGGAPDMKGA
+790 EEEGGAPDIKGA
-802 LLEALGSI
+802 VLEALGSI
-810 PANLAEVFGSL
+810 PANLSEVFGSL
-821 VDPLGTSGELEG
+821 TDILGTAGELEG

-838 LKKETLDKITDA
+838 LKKETLDKITEA
-850 KVLTCEEFAAIETF
+850 KVLTCEEYAAIETF

-870 EKTRVAVF
+870 EKTREAVF
-878 EKLAAAGLE
+878 EKLAAAGLT
-887 LSEDEMGALEEGDL
+887 LDEDEMGALEEGDL

-907 YANLRSYFHNPDKD
+907 YANLRSYFHNPDKN

-964 ATVQTLLAW
+964 ATVQTILAW
-973 AVAVLLYQVPVGGNT
+973 AVAVLLYQVPVGGDT
-988 TWIVAAIVVLVG
+988 KWIVAAIVALVG
-1000 TGIFLKLFGIKANK
+1000 TGIFLKLFGMKANK

>member
-1 MTAKHFTIAIAGNPN
+1 MAARKLLTIAIAGNPN

-28 SRQHVGNWPGVTVEK
+28 ARQHVGNWPGVTVEK
-43 KEGYFELGG
+43 KEGYFDLGD
-52 RHIRVVD
+52 RQIRLVD

-65 IFANAEDERAAVDYL
+65 LFANAEDERAAVDYL
-80 LSREADLI
+80 LSREASLI
-88 INIVDATNIERNLF
+88 INIVDATNLERNLF

-110 HLPMVIAVNMMDI
+110 NIPMVIAVNMMDI
-123 AEHRGI
+123 AENRGI
-129 VLDLQALSETYG
+129 QLDLDELSDVYG
-141 IPCIPLSA
+141 VPCIPLSA
-149 VSDKSVMN
+149 VSEKSVTN
-157 FVGEMAHV
+157 FISQMGHV
-165 LAAPMPLPKPMVYA
+165 LASPMPHPKQITYG
-179 DKVEEAVKLLE
+179 DKIEEAVKALE

-200 NADDRWVALM
+200 ATDARWVALM

-217 YADKFAEAGVTIDK
+217 YADKFAEAGVKLDK
-231 AEVTRLLGEE
+231 DEIVKILGEE
-241 PEFAMAE
+241 SEFAMAE
-248 SRYSK
+248 SRYSI
-253 SHEVAKAVIESSRT
+253 SHDVADKAAVSTRT
-267 KKTLSDK
+267 KKTFSDK
-274 IDAVLLNRW
+274 LDAVLLNRW

-312 VLFGAIFVDG
+312 TLFGAVFVDG
-322 LGYVLTDVFHAPG
+322 LGYVLSDVLHAPG

-517 GKVITIAVAVLG
+517 GKVITLAVAILG

-537 EKMYVDVNGTE
+537 EK
-548 TEIVKSEEGY
+548 
-558 QMVKENEEGEA
+558 A
-569 ENVALPEGFVVDES
+569 VDEN
-583 KISTANEFT
+583 APADEPAGFEFT

-604 VIGKAITPVFEPF
+604 TIGKAITPVFEPF

-647 YSMVG
+647 YSMAG
-652 ENNSESGIQNSESN
+652 ENSESGIQNSEESKAT
-666 ENDKVAKLEGESLP
+666 EMDGESLP
-680 LAPATDAASAAP
+680 LAPDQSVATP
-692 SSGDT
+692 SSGDNRIRRESSSTELSKTEPNGWDSVHT
-697 PQRPEASEESENVI
+697 PQRPDVDESIKTRDEGNVTLKPQGGD
-711 ARSDSAEAIFSPDSS
+711 RVQSDSAT
-726 IAAAADSAA
+726 AAEESKVTESAEVTATDSA
-735 LASNVIPATE
+735 T
-745 PESGTSEAAPAEAAP
+745 
-760 AEAPAEETVA
+760 AEAPAA
-770 EPAEEEKPL
+770 EPAEDGSASSPAEKVL
-779 IAGIDECPAEE
+779 IAGVDECPAEE
-790 EEEGGAPDMKGA
+790 EEESGAPDIKGA
-802 LLEALGSI
+802 VLEALGSI

-821 VDPLGTSGELEG
+821 TDPLGTSGELEG

-850 KVLTCEEFAAIETF
+850 KVLTCEEYAAIETF

-870 EKTRVAVF
+870 EKTREAVF

-907 YANLRSYFHNPDKD
+907 YANLRSYFHNPDKN

-988 TWIVAAIVVLVG
+988 TWIVAAIAVLVG
-1000 TGIFLKLFGIKANK
+1000 TGIFLKVFGMKANK

>member
-1 MTAKHFTIAIAGNPN
+1 MAARKLLTIAIAGNPN

-28 SRQHVGNWPGVTVEK
+28 A
-43 KEGYFELGG
+43 FELGD
-52 RHIRVVD
+52 RQIRLVD

-65 IFANAEDERAAVDYL
+65 LFANAEDERAAVDYL
-80 LSREADLI
+80 LSREASLI
-88 INIVDATNIERNLF
+88 INIVDATNLERNLF

-110 HLPMVIAVNMMDI
+110 HIPMVIAVNMMDI
-123 AEHRGI
+123 AEKRG
-129 VLDLQALSETYG
+129 VQLDLDELSDYYG
-141 IPCIPLSA
+141 VPCIPLSA
-149 VSDKSVMN
+149 VSEKSVTN
-157 FVGEMAHV
+157 FISQMAHV
-165 LAAPMPLPKPMVYA
+165 LASPMPLPKPMTYG
-179 DKVEEAVKLLE
+179 DKIEEAVKVLE

-200 NADDRWVALM
+200 DADDRWVSLM

-217 YADKFAEAGVTIDK
+217 YADKFAEAGVKIDK
-231 AEVTRLLGEE
+231 TEVVKILGEE

-248 SRYSK
+248 SRYSI
-253 SHEVAKAVIESSRT
+253 SHGVAGKAIVSSRT
-267 KKTLSDK
+267 KKTFSDK
-274 IDAVLLNRW
+274 LDAVLLNRW
-283 AALPIFLVIMYL
+283 AALPIFLLVMYL

-322 LGYVLTDVFHAPG
+322 LGYVLTDVLHAPG

-463 GVLFAI
+463 GVLFAV

-529 FLNSFGIV
+529 FLNSFGVV
-537 EKMYVDVNGTE
+537 EKMYVDMNGTE
-548 TEIVKSEEGY
+548 TEIVKSEDGY

-569 ENVALPEGFVVDES
+569 ENVALPEGFVVDET
-583 KISTANEFT
+583 KVVKANEFT

-652 ENNSESGIQNSESN
+652 ENAEAPADSKAAEPVEEPKAEEPAPEQVAAADTTA
-666 ENDKVAKLEGESLP
+666 NDTNKVAE
-680 LAPATDAASAAP
+680 PATETAEVASVDSAA
-692 SSGDT
+692 T
-697 PQRPEASEESENVI
+697 
-711 ARSDSAEAIFSPDSS
+711 DSAVAADS
-726 IAAAADSAA
+726 AAADSATTDSA
-735 LASNVIPATE
+735 VVAA
-745 PESGTSEAAPAEAAP
+745 AAPAEEKATEP
-760 AEAPAEETVA
+760 AAEEK
-770 EPAEEEKPL
+770 AEEEKPL
-779 IAGIDECPAEE
+779 IAGVDECPAEE
-790 EEEGGAPDMKGA
+790 EEEGGAPDIKGA

-821 VDPLGTSGELEG
+821 TDPLGTSGELEG

-838 LKKETLDKITDA
+838 LKKETLDKILEA
-850 KVLTCEEFAAIETF
+850 KAITCEEFAAIETF

-878 EKLAAAGLE
+878 AKLAAAGIE

-973 AVAVLLYQVPVGGNT
+973 AVAVLLYQVPVGGNV

-1000 TGIFLKLFGIKANK
+1000 TGIFLKLFGMKANK

>member
-1 MTAKHFTIAIAGNPN
+1 MAARKLLTIAIAGNPN

-28 SRQHVGNWPGVTVEK
+28 ARQHVGNWPGVTVEK
-43 KEGYFELGG
+43 KEGYFELGD
-52 RHIRVVD
+52 RQIRLVD

-65 IFANAEDERAAVDYL
+65 LFANAEDERAAVDYL
-80 LSREADLI
+80 LSREASLI
-88 INIVDATNIERNLF
+88 INIVDATNLERNLF

-110 HLPMVIAVNMMDI
+110 KIPMVIAVNMMDI
-123 AEHRGI
+123 AENRGI
-129 VLDLQALSETYG
+129 QLDLDELSDFYG
-141 IPCIPLSA
+141 VPCIPLSA
-149 VSDKSVMN
+149 VSEKSVTN
-157 FVGEMAHV
+157 FISQMGHV
-165 LAAPMPLPKPMVYA
+165 LASPMPLPKQMVYG
-179 DKVEEAVKLLE
+179 DKVEEAVKVLE

-200 NADDRWVALM
+200 DADARWVSLM
-210 YLGNEKS
+210 YLGNQKS
-217 YADKFAEAGVTIDK
+217 YADKFAEAGVKLDK
-231 AEVTRLLGEE
+231 AEVVKILGEE

-248 SRYSK
+248 NRYSI
-253 SHEVAKAVIESSRT
+253 SHEVAGKATVSVRT
-267 KKTLSDK
+267 KKTFSDK
-274 IDAVLLNRW
+274 LDAVLLNRW

-322 LGYVLTDVFHAPG
+322 LGYLLGDVLGCPS
-335 FVSAILADGIG
+335 FVTAVLADGIG

-517 GKVITIAVAVLG
+517 GKVITLAVAVLG

-548 TEIVKSEEGY
+548 TEIVKSEDGY

-569 ENVALPEGFVVDES
+569 ENVALPEGFIVDES
-583 KISTANEFT
+583 KVVKSNEFT

-604 VIGKAITPVFEPF
+604 TIGKAITPVFEPF
-617 GVEKE
+617 GVERE

-652 ENNSESGIQNSESN
+652 ENAE
-666 ENDKVAKLEGESLP
+666 
-680 LAPATDAASAAP
+680 APAEENKAAKPTEEPKAEEPAPEQVAVADSAA
-692 SSGDT
+692 
-697 PQRPEASEESENVI
+697 A
-711 ARSDSAEAIFSPDSS
+711 DSVKADSTV
-726 IAAAADSAA
+726 AAADSAA
-735 LASNVIPATE
+735 TDSAVVADSA
-745 PESGTSEAAPAEAAP
+745 AAPAESAEVVAEAAP
-760 AEAPAEETVA
+760 AEEKAT
-770 EPAEEEKPL
+770 EPAAEEKPL
-779 IAGIDECPAEE
+779 IVGIDECPAEE
-790 EEEGGAPDMKGA
+790 EEEGGAPDIKGA
-802 LLEALGSI
+802 VLEALGSI

-821 VDPLGTSGELEG
+821 TDPLGTTGELEG

-850 KVLTCEEFAAIETF
+850 KVLTCEEYAAIETF

-870 EKTRVAVF
+870 EKTREAVF
-878 EKLAAAGLE
+878 AKLAAAGLE

-901 SETADI
+901 SETMDI
-907 YANLRSYFHNPDKD
+907 YANLRSYFHNPDKN

-957 LGLAILM
+957 LGLAVLM

-973 AVAVLLYQVPVGGNT
+973 AVAVLLYQVPVGGNV

-1000 TGIFLKLFGIKANK
+1000 TGIFLKLFGMKANK

>member
-1 MTAKHFTIAIAGNPN
+1 MAARKLLTIAIAGNPN

-28 SRQHVGNWPGVTVEK
+28 ARQHVGNWPGVTVEK
-43 KEGYFELGG
+43 KEGYFELGD
-52 RHIRVVD
+52 RQIRLVD

-65 IFANAEDERAAVDYL
+65 LFANAEDERAAVDYL
-80 LSREADLI
+80 LSREASLI
-88 INIVDATNIERNLF
+88 INIVDATNLERNLF

-110 HLPMVIAVNMMDI
+110 KIPMVIAVNMMDI
-123 AEHRGI
+123 AENRGI
-129 VLDLQALSETYG
+129 QLDLDELSDFYG
-141 IPCIPLSA
+141 VPCIPLSA
-149 VSDKSVMN
+149 VSEKSVTN
-157 FVGEMAHV
+157 FISQMGHV
-165 LAAPMPLPKPMVYA
+165 LASPMPLPKQIAYA

-190 PKVAPVAKLL
+190 PKVAPVADLL
-200 NADDRWVALM
+200 ATDARWVSLM
-210 YLGNEKS
+210 YLGNQKS
-217 YADKFAEAGVTIDK
+217 YADKFAEAGVKINK
-231 AEVTRLLGEE
+231 ADVVKILGEE

-248 SRYSK
+248 NRYSIA
-253 SHEVAKAVIESSRT
+253 HGVAGKAIVEKRS
-267 KKTLSDK
+267 KKTFSDK
-274 IDAVLLNRW
+274 LDAVLLNRW

-322 LGYVLTDVFHAPG
+322 LGYVLGDVLGCPS
-335 FVSAILADGIG
+335 FVTAILADGIG

-463 GVLFAI
+463 GVLFAV

-517 GKVITIAVAVLG
+517 GKVITIAVAILG

-537 EKMYVDVNGTE
+537 EK
-548 TEIVKSEEGY
+548 
-558 QMVKENEEGEA
+558 A
-569 ENVALPEGFVVDES
+569 VDENAP
-583 KISTANEFT
+583 TNEPAGFEFT

-647 YSMVG
+647 YSMAG
-652 ENNSESGIQNSESN
+652 EN
-666 ENDKVAKLEGESLP
+666 
-680 LAPATDAASAAP
+680 
-692 SSGDT
+692 
-697 PQRPEASEESENVI
+697 
-711 ARSDSAEAIFSPDSS
+711 
-726 IAAAADSAA
+726 
-735 LASNVIPATE
+735 
-745 PESGTSEAAPAEAAP
+745 
-760 AEAPAEETVA
+760 AEAPAEE
-770 EPAEEEKPL
+770 KPL
-779 IAGIDECPAEE
+779 IVGVDECPAEE
-790 EEEGGAPDMKGA
+790 EEEGGAPDIKGA
-802 LLEALGSI
+802 VLEALGSI
-810 PANLAEVFGSL
+810 PANLSEVIGSL
-821 VDPLGTSGELEG
+821 TDILGTAGELEG

-850 KVLTCEEFAAIETF
+850 KVLTCEEFAAIATF

-870 EKTRVAVF
+870 EKTREAVF
-878 EKLAAAGLE
+878 EKLAAAGITLD
-887 LSEDEMGALEEGDL
+887 EDEMGALEEGDL

-907 YANLRSYFHNPDKD
+907 YANLRSYFHNPDKN

-964 ATVQTLLAW
+964 ATVQTILAW
-973 AVAVLLYQVPVGGNT
+973 AVAVLLYQVPVGGDT
-988 TWIVAAIVVLVG
+988 KWIVAAIVALVG
-1000 TGIFLKLFGIKANK
+1000 TGIFLKLFGMKANK

>member
-267 KKTLSDK
+267 KKTFSDK
-274 IDAVLLNRW
+274 LDAVLLNRW

-322 LGYVLTDVFHAPG
+322 LGYVLTDVLHAPG

-463 GVLFAI
+463 GVLFAV

-548 TEIVKSEEGY
+548 TEIVKSEESY

-652 ENNSESGIQNSESN
+652 ENEDER
-666 ENDKVAKLEGESLP
+666 DVAKPEGESLP
-680 LAPATDAASAAP
+680 LASATDAASAAP

-745 PESGTSEAAPAEAAP
+745 PESGTSEAAPAE
-760 AEAPAEETVA
+760 

-850 KVLTCEEFAAIETF
+850 KVLTCEEYAAIETF

-878 EKLAAAGLE
+878 AKLAAAGLE

-988 TWIVAAIVVLVG
+988 SWIVAAIVVLVG
-1000 TGIFLKLFGIKANK
+1000 TGIFLKLFGMKANK

>member
-1 MTAKHFTIAIAGNPN
+1 MAARKLLTIAIAGNPN

-28 SRQHVGNWPGVTVEK
+28 ARQHVGNWPGVTVEK
-43 KEGYFELGG
+43 KEGYFELGD
-52 RHIRVVD
+52 RQIRLVD

-65 IFANAEDERAAVDYL
+65 LFANAEDERAAVDYL
-80 LSREADLI
+80 LSREASLI
-88 INIVDATNIERNLF
+88 INIVDATNLERNLF

-110 HLPMVIAVNMMDI
+110 KIPMVIAVNMMDI
-123 AEHRGI
+123 AENRGI
-129 VLDLQALSETYG
+129 QLDLDELSDFYG
-141 IPCIPLSA
+141 VPCIPLSA
-149 VSDKSVMN
+149 VSEKSVTN
-157 FVGEMAHV
+157 FISQMGHV
-165 LAAPMPLPKPMVYA
+165 LASPMPVPKQIAYA
-179 DKVEEAVKLLE
+179 DKVEEAVKVLE
-190 PKVAPVAKLL
+190 PKVAPVAELL
-200 NADDRWVALM
+200 ATDARWVSLM
-210 YLGNEKS
+210 YLGNQKS
-217 YADKFAEAGVTIDK
+217 YADKFAEAGVTLHK
-231 AEVTRLLGEE
+231 ADVVKILGEE

-248 SRYSK
+248 NRYSIA
-253 SHEVAKAVIESSRT
+253 HEVAGKAVVEKRA
-267 KKTLSDK
+267 KKTFSDK
-274 IDAVLLNRW
+274 LDAVLLNRW

-322 LGYVLTDVFHAPG
+322 LGYVLTDVLHAPG

-463 GVLFAI
+463 GVLFAV

-496 PKFKSLMIH
+496 PKVKSLMIH

-517 GKVITIAVAVLG
+517 GKVITLAVAVLG

-537 EKMYVDVNGTE
+537 EKAA
-548 TEIVKSEEGY
+548 EENAPAD
-558 QMVKENEEGEA
+558 EPA
-569 ENVALPEGFVVDES
+569 GF
-583 KISTANEFT
+583 EFT

-647 YSMVG
+647 YSMAG
-652 ENNSESGIQNSESN
+652 EN
-666 ENDKVAKLEGESLP
+666 
-680 LAPATDAASAAP
+680 
-692 SSGDT
+692 
-697 PQRPEASEESENVI
+697 
-711 ARSDSAEAIFSPDSS
+711 
-726 IAAAADSAA
+726 
-735 LASNVIPATE
+735 
-745 PESGTSEAAPAEAAP
+745 
-760 AEAPAEETVA
+760 AEAPAEE
-770 EPAEEEKPL
+770 KPL
-779 IAGIDECPAEE
+779 IVGIDECPAEE
-790 EEEGGAPDMKGA
+790 EEEGGAPDIKGA
-802 LLEALGSI
+802 VLEALGSI

-821 VDPLGTSGELEG
+821 TDPLGTTGELEG

-850 KVLTCEEFAAIETF
+850 KVLTCEEYAAIETF

-870 EKTRVAVF
+870 EKTREAVF
-878 EKLAAAGLE
+878 AKLAAAGLE

-907 YANLRSYFHNPDKD
+907 YANLRSYFHNPDKN

-957 LGLAILM
+957 LGLAVLM

-973 AVAVLLYQVPVGGNT
+973 AIAVLLYQVPVGGDAK
-988 TWIVAAIVVLVG
+988 WIVAAIVVLVG
-1000 TGIFLKLFGIKANK
+1000 TGIFLKLFGMKANK

>member
-1 MTAKHFTIAIAGNPN
+1 MAARKLLTIAIAGNPN

-28 SRQHVGNWPGVTVEK
+28 ARQHVGNWPGVTVEK
-43 KEGYFELGG
+43 KEGYFELGD
-52 RHIRVVD
+52 RQIRLVD

-65 IFANAEDERAAVDYL
+65 LFANAEDERAAVDYL
-80 LSREADLI
+80 LSREASLI
-88 INIVDATNIERNLF
+88 INIVDATNLERNLF

-110 HLPMVIAVNMMDI
+110 KIPMVIAVNMMDI
-123 AEHRGI
+123 AENRGI
-129 VLDLQALSETYG
+129 QLDLDELSDFYG
-141 IPCIPLSA
+141 VPCIPLSA
-149 VSDKSVMN
+149 VSEKSVTN
-157 FVGEMAHV
+157 FISQMGHV
-165 LAAPMPLPKPMVYA
+165 LASPMPLPKQMVYG
-179 DKVEEAVKLLE
+179 DKVEEAVKVLE

-200 NADDRWVALM
+200 DADSRWVSLM
-210 YLGNEKS
+210 YLGNQKS
-217 YADKFAEAGVTIDK
+217 YADKFAEAGVKLDK
-231 AEVTRLLGEE
+231 AEVVKILGEE

-248 SRYSK
+248 NRYSI
-253 SHEVAKAVIESSRT
+253 SHEVAGKAIVSARA
-267 KKTLSDK
+267 KKTFSDK
-274 IDAVLLNRW
+274 LDAVLLNRW

-322 LGYVLTDVFHAPG
+322 LGYVLGDVLGCPS
-335 FVSAILADGIG
+335 FVTAILADGIG

-517 GKVITIAVAVLG
+517 GKVITLAVAILG

-537 EKMYVDVNGTE
+537 EKAAD
-548 TEIVKSEEGY
+548 
-558 QMVKENEEGEA
+558 ENAPADEPA
-569 ENVALPEGFVVDES
+569 GF
-583 KISTANEFT
+583 EFT

-604 VIGKAITPVFEPF
+604 TIGKAITPVFEPF

-647 YSMVG
+647 YSMAG
-652 ENNSESGIQNSESN
+652 ENNSESGIQNSETN
-666 ENDKVAKLEGESLP
+666 ENDKVA
-680 LAPATDAASAAP
+680 
-692 SSGDT
+692 
-697 PQRPEASEESENVI
+697 
-711 ARSDSAEAIFSPDSS
+711 
-726 IAAAADSAA
+726 
-735 LASNVIPATE
+735 
-745 PESGTSEAAPAEAAP
+745 
-760 AEAPAEETVA
+760 
-770 EPAEEEKPL
+770 EPAAEEKPL
-779 IAGIDECPAEE
+779 IVGIDECPAEE
-790 EEEGGAPDMKGA
+790 EEEGGAPDIKGA
-802 LLEALGSI
+802 VLEALGSI
-810 PANLAEVFGSL
+810 PANLAEVIGSL
-821 VDPLGTSGELEG
+821 TDPLGTTGELEG

-850 KVLTCEEFAAIETF
+850 KVLTCEEYAAIETF

-870 EKTRVAVF
+870 EKTREAVF
-878 EKLAAAGLE
+878 AKLAAAGLE

-907 YANLRSYFHNPDKD
+907 YANLRSYFHNPDKN

-964 ATVQTLLAW
+964 ATVQTILAW
-973 AVAVLLYQVPVGGNT
+973 AVAVLLYQVPVGGDT
-988 TWIVAAIVVLVG
+988 KWIVAAIVALVG
-1000 TGIFLKLFGIKANK
+1000 TGIFLKLFGMKANK

>member
-1 MTAKHFTIAIAGNPN
+1 
-16 CGKTALF
+16 
-23 NALTG
+23 
-28 SRQHVGNWPGVTVEK
+28 
-43 KEGYFELGG
+43 
-52 RHIRVVD
+52 
-59 LPGTYA
+59 
-65 IFANAEDERAAVDYL
+65 
-80 LSREADLI
+80 
-88 INIVDATNIERNLF
+88 
-102 LTSQLADM
+102 
-110 HLPMVIAVNMMDI
+110 
-123 AEHRGI
+123 
-129 VLDLQALSETYG
+129 
-141 IPCIPLSA
+141 
-149 VSDKSVMN
+149 
-157 FVGEMAHV
+157 
-165 LAAPMPLPKPMVYA
+165 
-179 DKVEEAVKLLE
+179 
-190 PKVAPVAKLL
+190 
-200 NADDRWVALM
+200 M
-210 YLGNEKS
+210 YLGNQKS
-217 YADKFAEAGVTIDK
+217 YADKFAEAGVKLDK
-231 AEVTRLLGEE
+231 AEVVKILGEE

-248 SRYSK
+248 NRYSI
-253 SHEVAKAVIESSRT
+253 SHEVAGKATVSVRT
-267 KKTLSDK
+267 KKTFSDK
-274 IDAVLLNRW
+274 LDAVLLNRW
-283 AALPIFLVIMYL
+283 AALPIFLVVMYL

-322 LGYVLTDVFHAPG
+322 LGYLLGDVLGCPS
-335 FVSAILADGIG
+335 FVTAILADGIG

-356 PVIFFMFLCLSFLE
+356 PVIFFMFLSLSFLE

-517 GKVITIAVAVLG
+517 GKVITLAVAVLG

-537 EKMYVDVNGTE
+537 EKMYVDVDGTA
-548 TEIVKSEEGY
+548 TEIVQAEDGY
-558 QMVKENEEGEA
+558 QMVKENEAGEA

-583 KISTANEFT
+583 KVVKSNEFT

-666 ENDKVAKLEGESLP
+666 EDGKAVEPAADALTSS
-680 LAPATDAASAAP
+680 ATD
-692 SSGDT
+692 
-697 PQRPEASEESENVI
+697 
-711 ARSDSAEAIFSPDSS
+711 
-726 IAAAADSAA
+726 
-735 LASNVIPATE
+735 
-745 PESGTSEAAPAEAAP
+745 
-760 AEAPAEETVA
+760 
-770 EPAEEEKPL
+770 KPL

-790 EEEGGAPDMKGA
+790 EEEGGAPDIKGA
-802 LLEALGSI
+802 VLEALGSI

-821 VDPLGTSGELEG
+821 TDPLGTTGELEG

-850 KVLTCEEFAAIETF
+850 KVLTCEEYAAIETF

-870 EKTRVAVF
+870 EKTREAVF
-878 EKLAAAGLE
+878 AKLAAAGLE
-887 LSEDEMGALEEGDL
+887 LSEDEMLALEEGDL
-901 SETADI
+901 SETMDI
-907 YANLRSYFHNPDKD
+907 YANLRSYFHNPDKN

-964 ATVQTLLAW
+964 ATVQTILAW
-973 AVAVLLYQVPVGGNT
+973 AVAVLLYQVPVGGDT
-988 TWIVAAIVVLVG
+988 KWIVAAIAVLVG
-1000 TGIFLKLFGIKANK
+1000 TGIFLKLFGMKANK

>member
-1 MTAKHFTIAIAGNPN
+1 MAARKLLTIAIAGNPN

-28 SRQHVGNWPGVTVEK
+28 ARQRVGNWPGVTVEK
-43 KEGYFELGG
+43 KEGYFELGD
-52 RHIRVVD
+52 RQIRLVD

-65 IFANAEDERAAVDYL
+65 LFANAEDERAAVDYL
-80 LSREADLI
+80 LSREASLI
-88 INIVDATNIERNLF
+88 INIVDATNLERNLF

-110 HLPMVIAVNMMDI
+110 KIPMVIAVNMMDI
-123 AEHRGI
+123 AENRGI
-129 VLDLQALSETYG
+129 QLDLDELSDFYG
-141 IPCIPLSA
+141 VPCIPLSA
-149 VSDKSVMN
+149 VSEKSVTN
-157 FVGEMAHV
+157 FISQMGHV
-165 LAAPMPLPKPMVYA
+165 LASPMPLPKQMVYG
-179 DKVEEAVKLLE
+179 DKVEEAVKVLE

-200 NADDRWVALM
+200 DADSRWVSLM
-210 YLGNEKS
+210 YLGNQKS
-217 YADKFAEAGVTIDK
+217 YADKFAEAGVKLDK
-231 AEVTRLLGEE
+231 AEVVKILGEE

-248 SRYSK
+248 NRYSI
-253 SHEVAKAVIESSRT
+253 SHEVAGKATVSVRA
-267 KKTLSDK
+267 KKTFSDK
-274 IDAVLLNRW
+274 LDAVLLNRW

-322 LGYVLTDVFHAPG
+322 LGYLLGDVLGCPS
-335 FVSAILADGIG
+335 FVTAVLADGIG

-517 GKVITIAVAVLG
+517 GKVITLAVAVLG

-537 EKMYVDVNGTE
+537 EKMYVDVDGKT
-548 TEIVKSEEGY
+548 TEIVQAEDGY
-558 QMVKENEEGEA
+558 QMVKENEAGEA

-583 KISTANEFT
+583 KVVKSNEFT

-604 VIGKAITPVFEPF
+604 TIGKAITPVFEPF

-647 YSMVG
+647 YSMAG
-652 ENNSESGIQNSESN
+652 ENAEAPADGSTSSPT
-666 ENDKVAKLEGESLP
+666 DKVAEP
-680 LAPATDAASAAP
+680 
-692 SSGDT
+692 
-697 PQRPEASEESENVI
+697 
-711 ARSDSAEAIFSPDSS
+711 AEAPVPEQV
-726 IAAAADSAA
+726 AAVADSANA
-735 LASNVIPATE
+735 DSAVADTNKAAEPAEVATAD
-745 PESGTSEAAPAEAAP
+745 STANDSAAVDSAAAPAESAEVVAEAAP
-760 AEAPAEETVA
+760 AEEKAT
-770 EPAEEEKPL
+770 EPAAEEKPL
-779 IAGIDECPAEE
+779 IVGIDECPAEE
-790 EEEGGAPDMKGA
+790 EEEGGAPDIKGA
-802 LLEALGSI
+802 VLEALGSI

-821 VDPLGTSGELEG
+821 TDPLGTSGELEG

-850 KVLTCEEFAAIETF
+850 KVLTCEEYAAIETF

-870 EKTRVAVF
+870 EKTREAVF
-878 EKLAAAGLE
+878 AKLAAAGLE

-901 SETADI
+901 SETMDI
-907 YANLRSYFHNPDKD
+907 YANLRSYFHNPDKN

-957 LGLAILM
+957 LGLAVLM

-973 AVAVLLYQVPVGGNT
+973 AVAVLLYQVPVGGNV

-1000 TGIFLKLFGIKANK
+1000 TGIFLKLFGMKANK

>member
-1 MTAKHFTIAIAGNPN
+1 MAARKLLTIAIAGNPN

-28 SRQHVGNWPGVTVEK
+28 ARQHVGNWPGVTVEK
-43 KEGYFELGG
+43 KEGYFELGD
-52 RHIRVVD
+52 RQIRLVD

-65 IFANAEDERAAVDYL
+65 LFANAEDERAAVDYL
-80 LSREADLI
+80 LSREASLI
-88 INIVDATNIERNLF
+88 INIVDATNLERNLF

-110 HLPMVIAVNMMDI
+110 KIPMVIAVNMMDI
-123 AEHRGI
+123 AENRGI
-129 VLDLQALSETYG
+129 QLDLDELSDFYG
-141 IPCIPLSA
+141 VPCIPLSA
-149 VSDKSVMN
+149 VSEKSVTN
-157 FVGEMAHV
+157 FISQMGHV
-165 LAAPMPLPKPMVYA
+165 LASPMPLPKQMVYG
-179 DKVEEAVKLLE
+179 DKVEEAVKMLE
-190 PKVAPVAKLL
+190 PKVAPVAELL
-200 NADDRWVALM
+200 ATDARWVSLM

-217 YADKFAEAGVTIDK
+217 YADKFAEAGVKLDK
-231 AEVTRLLGEE
+231 AEIVKILGEE

-248 SRYSK
+248 NRYSI
-253 SHEVAKAVIESSRT
+253 SHSVAGKAIVSARA
-267 KKTLSDK
+267 KKTFSDK
-274 IDAVLLNRW
+274 LDAVLLNRW

-312 VLFGAIFVDG
+312 VIFGAIFVDG
-322 LGYVLTDVFHAPG
+322 LGYVLTDVLHAPG

-463 GVLFAI
+463 GVLFAV

-496 PKFKSLMIH
+496 PKVKSLMIH

-517 GKVITIAVAVLG
+517 GKVITLAVAVLG

-537 EKMYVDVNGTE
+537 EK
-548 TEIVKSEEGY
+548 
-558 QMVKENEEGEA
+558 A
-569 ENVALPEGFVVDES
+569 VDENAP
-583 KISTANEFT
+583 TNEPAGFEFT

-652 ENNSESGIQNSESN
+652 EN
-666 ENDKVAKLEGESLP
+666 
-680 LAPATDAASAAP
+680 
-692 SSGDT
+692 
-697 PQRPEASEESENVI
+697 
-711 ARSDSAEAIFSPDSS
+711 
-726 IAAAADSAA
+726 
-735 LASNVIPATE
+735 
-745 PESGTSEAAPAEAAP
+745 
-760 AEAPAEETVA
+760 AEAPAEENKAAEPVEEPKAEEPAPEQVAVADSAATDSVKADSTVAVADSATLAANVIPASEPESSASEMADQVRHDDEAVTAA
-770 EPAEEEKPL
+770 EPAAEEKPL
-779 IAGIDECPAEE
+779 IVGIDECPAEE
-790 EEEGGAPDMKGA
+790 EEEGGAPDIKGA
-802 LLEALGSI
+802 VLEALGSI

-821 VDPLGTSGELEG
+821 TDPLGTTGELEG

-850 KVLTCEEFAAIETF
+850 KALTCEEYAAIETF

-870 EKTRVAVF
+870 EKTREAVF
-878 EKLAAAGLE
+878 AKLAAAGLE

-907 YANLRSYFHNPDKD
+907 YANLRSYFHNPDKN

-957 LGLAILM
+957 LGLAVLM

-973 AVAVLLYQVPVGGNT
+973 AIAVLLYQVPVGGNM

-1000 TGIFLKLFGIKANK
+1000 TGIFLKLFGMKANK

>member
-267 KKTLSDK
+267 KKTFSDK

-322 LGYVLTDVFHAPG
+322 LGYLLGDVLGCPS
-335 FVSAILADGIG
+335 FVTAILADGIG

-558 QMVKENEEGEA
+558 QIVKENEEGEA

-680 LAPATDAASAAP
+680 LAPATDAASATL

-711 ARSDSAEAIFSPDSS
+711 ARSDSAEAISSPDSS
-726 IAAAADSAA
+726 IVAAADSAV
-735 LASNVIPATE
+735 NDTNKVTE
-745 PESGTSEAAPAEAAP
+745 PAAETA
-760 AEAPAEETVA
+760 AEEKA
-770 EPAEEEKPL
+770 EEEEKPL
-779 IAGIDECPAEE
+779 IAGVDECPAEE

-850 KVLTCEEFAAIETF
+850 KVLTCEEYAAIETF

-870 EKTRVAVF
+870 EKTREVVF
-878 EKLAAAGLE
+878 AKLAAAGLE

>member
-1 MTAKHFTIAIAGNPN
+1 MAARKLLTIAIAGNPN

-28 SRQHVGNWPGVTVEK
+28 ARQHVGNWPGVTVEK
-43 KEGYFELGG
+43 KEGYFELGD
-52 RHIRVVD
+52 RQIRLVD

-65 IFANAEDERAAVDYL
+65 LFANAEDERAAVDYL
-80 LSREADLI
+80 LSREASLI
-88 INIVDATNIERNLF
+88 INIVDATNLERNLF

-110 HLPMVIAVNMMDI
+110 KIPMVIAVNMMDI
-123 AEHRGI
+123 AVNREI
-129 VLDLQALSETYG
+129 QLDLDELSDFYG
-141 IPCIPLSA
+141 VPCLPLSA
-149 VSDKSVMN
+149 VSEKSVTN
-157 FVGEMAHV
+157 FISQMGHV
-165 LAAPMPLPKPMVYA
+165 LASPMALPKQMVYG
-179 DKVEEAVKLLE
+179 DKVEEAVKVLE

-200 NADDRWVALM
+200 DADARWVSLM
-210 YLGNEKS
+210 YLGNQKS
-217 YADKFAEAGVTIDK
+217 YADKFAEAGVKLDK
-231 AEVTRLLGEE
+231 AEVVKILGEE

-248 SRYSK
+248 NRYSI
-253 SHEVAKAVIESSRT
+253 SHEVAGKATVSVRT
-267 KKTLSDK
+267 KKTFSDK
-274 IDAVLLNRW
+274 LDAVLLNRW

-306 FIDFFD
+306 FIEFFD

-322 LGYVLTDVFHAPG
+322 LGYLLGDVLGCPS
-335 FVSAILADGIG
+335 FVTAILADGIG

-469 AYGLFLKKSLFQG
+469 AYGLFLKNSLFQG

-517 GKVITIAVAVLG
+517 GKVIALAVAVLG

-537 EKMYVDVNGTE
+537 EKMYVDVDGTA
-548 TEIVKSEEGY
+548 TEIVQAEDGY
-558 QMVKENEEGEA
+558 QMVKENEAGEA

-583 KISTANEFT
+583 KVVKSNEFT

-666 ENDKVAKLEGESLP
+666 EDGKAVEPAADASTSS
-680 LAPATDAASAAP
+680 ATD
-692 SSGDT
+692 
-697 PQRPEASEESENVI
+697 
-711 ARSDSAEAIFSPDSS
+711 
-726 IAAAADSAA
+726 
-735 LASNVIPATE
+735 
-745 PESGTSEAAPAEAAP
+745 
-760 AEAPAEETVA
+760 
-770 EPAEEEKPL
+770 KPL

-790 EEEGGAPDMKGA
+790 EEEGGAPDIKGA
-802 LLEALGSI
+802 VLEALGSI

-821 VDPLGTSGELEG
+821 TDPLGTTGELEG

-850 KVLTCEEFAAIETF
+850 KVLTCEEYAAIETF

-870 EKTRVAVF
+870 EKTREAVF
-878 EKLAAAGLE
+878 AKLAAAGLE
-887 LSEDEMGALEEGDL
+887 LSEDEMLALEEGDL
-901 SETADI
+901 SETMDI
-907 YANLRSYFHNPDKD
+907 YANLRSYFHNPDKN

-950 VVAREIG
+950 VIAREIG

-973 AVAVLLYQVPVGGNT
+973 AVAVLLYQVPVGGNV

-1000 TGIFLKLFGIKANK
+1000 TGIFLKLFGMKANK

>member
-1 MTAKHFTIAIAGNPN
+1 MAARKLLTIAIAGNPN

-28 SRQHVGNWPGVTVEK
+28 ARQHVGNWPGVTVEK
-43 KEGYFELGG
+43 KEGYFELGD
-52 RHIRVVD
+52 RQIRLVD

-65 IFANAEDERAAVDYL
+65 LFANAEDERAAVDYL
-80 LSREADLI
+80 LSREASLI
-88 INIVDATNIERNLF
+88 INIVDATNLERNLF

-110 HLPMVIAVNMMDI
+110 KIPMVIAVNMMDI
-123 AEHRGI
+123 AENRGI
-129 VLDLQALSETYG
+129 QLDLDELSDFYG
-141 IPCIPLSA
+141 VPCIPLSA
-149 VSDKSVMN
+149 VSEKSVTN
-157 FVGEMAHV
+157 FISQMGHV
-165 LAAPMPLPKPMVYA
+165 LASPMPLPKQMVYG
-179 DKVEEAVKLLE
+179 DKVEEAVKVLE

-200 NADDRWVALM
+200 DADSRWVSLM
-210 YLGNEKS
+210 YLGNQKS
-217 YADKFAEAGVTIDK
+217 YADKFAEAGVKLDK
-231 AEVTRLLGEE
+231 AEVVKILGEE

-248 SRYSK
+248 NRYSI
-253 SHEVAKAVIESSRT
+253 SHEVAGKAIVSARA
-267 KKTLSDK
+267 KKTFSDK
-274 IDAVLLNRW
+274 LDAVLLNRW

-322 LGYVLTDVFHAPG
+322 LGYLLGDVLGCPS
-335 FVSAILADGIG
+335 FVTAVLADGIG

-402 FGCGVPGIM
+402 FGCGVPAIM
-411 GSRVLE
+411 GTRVLE

-469 AYGLFLKKSLFQG
+469 AYGLFLKRSLFQG

-517 GKVITIAVAVLG
+517 GKVITLAVAVLG

-537 EKMYVDVNGTE
+537 EKMYVDVDGKT
-548 TEIVKSEEGY
+548 TEIVQAEDGY
-558 QMVKENEEGEA
+558 QMVKENEDGEA

-583 KISTANEFT
+583 KVVKSNEFT

-604 VIGKAITPVFEPF
+604 IIGKAITPVFEPF

-652 ENNSESGIQNSESN
+652 ENAE
-666 ENDKVAKLEGESLP
+666 
-680 LAPATDAASAAP
+680 APADGKAAEPVEEPKAEEPAPEQVAVADSAA
-692 SSGDT
+692 
-697 PQRPEASEESENVI
+697 A
-711 ARSDSAEAIFSPDSS
+711 DSVKADSTV
-726 IAAAADSAA
+726 AAADSAA
-735 LASNVIPATE
+735 TDSAVVADSA
-745 PESGTSEAAPAEAAP
+745 AAPAEPAEVVAEAAP
-760 AEAPAEETVA
+760 A
-770 EPAEEEKPL
+770 EEKPL

-790 EEEGGAPDMKGA
+790 EEEGGAPDIKGA
-802 LLEALGSI
+802 VLEALGSI

-821 VDPLGTSGELEG
+821 TDPLGTSGELEG

-850 KVLTCEEFAAIETF
+850 KVLTCEEYAAIETF

-870 EKTRVAVF
+870 EKTREAVF
-878 EKLAAAGLE
+878 AKLAAAGLE

-907 YANLRSYFHNPDKD
+907 YANLRSYFHNPDKN

-927 FNWQVFAFLIFIL
+927 FSWQVFAFLIFIL

-950 VVAREIG
+950 VVTREIG

-973 AVAVLLYQVPVGGNT
+973 AVAVLLYQVPVGGNV

-1000 TGIFLKLFGIKANK
+1000 TGIFLKLFGMKANK

>member
-267 KKTLSDK
+267 KKTFSDK

-322 LGYVLTDVFHAPG
+322 LGYLLGDVLGCPS
-335 FVSAILADGIG
+335 FVTAILADGVG

-482 QASNFVMELPPYHL
+482 QASNFVMELPPYHM

-537 EKMYVDVNGTE
+537 EKMYVDVDGKT
-548 TEIVKSEEGY
+548 TEIVQADEGY
-558 QMVKENEEGEA
+558 QMVQENEAGEA

-583 KISTANEFT
+583 KVVKSNEFT

-652 ENNSESGIQNSESN
+652 EN
-666 ENDKVAKLEGESLP
+666 
-680 LAPATDAASAAP
+680 
-692 SSGDT
+692 
-697 PQRPEASEESENVI
+697 
-711 ARSDSAEAIFSPDSS
+711 
-726 IAAAADSAA
+726 
-735 LASNVIPATE
+735 
-745 PESGTSEAAPAEAAP
+745 
-760 AEAPAEETVA
+760 AEAPA
-770 EPAEEEKPL
+770 EEKPL
-779 IAGIDECPAEE
+779 IAGIDECPVEE
-790 EEEGGAPDMKGA
+790 EEEGGAPDIKGA

-870 EKTRVAVF
+870 EKTRETVF
-878 EKLAAAGLE
+878 AKLAAAGLE

-907 YANLRSYFHNPDKD
+907 YANLRSYFHNPDKN

-988 TWIVAAIVVLVG
+988 LWIVAAIVVLVG
-1000 TGIFLKLFGIKANK
+1000 TGIFLKLFGMKANK

>member
-1 MTAKHFTIAIAGNPN
+1 MAARKLLTIAIAGNPN

-28 SRQHVGNWPGVTVEK
+28 ARQHVGNWPGVTVEK
-43 KEGYFELGG
+43 KEGYFELGD
-52 RHIRVVD
+52 RQIRLVD

-65 IFANAEDERAAVDYL
+65 LFANAEDERAAVDYL
-80 LSREADLI
+80 LSREASLI
-88 INIVDATNIERNLF
+88 INIVDATNLERNLF

-110 HLPMVIAVNMMDI
+110 KIPMVIAVNMMDI
-123 AEHRGI
+123 AENRGI
-129 VLDLQALSETYG
+129 QLDLDELSDVYG
-141 IPCIPLSA
+141 VPCIPLSA
-149 VSDKSVMN
+149 VSEKSVTN
-157 FVGEMAHV
+157 FISQMGHV
-165 LAAPMPLPKPMVYA
+165 LASPMPLPKQMVYG
-179 DKVEEAVKLLE
+179 DKVEEAVKVLE

-200 NADDRWVALM
+200 DADSRWVSLM
-210 YLGNEKS
+210 YLGNQKS
-217 YADKFAEAGVTIDK
+217 YADKFAEAGVKLDK
-231 AEVTRLLGEE
+231 AEVVKILGEE

-248 SRYSK
+248 NRYSI
-253 SHEVAKAVIESSRT
+253 SHEVAGKAIVSARA
-267 KKTLSDK
+267 KKTFSDK
-274 IDAVLLNRW
+274 LDAVLLNRW

-322 LGYVLTDVFHAPG
+322 LGYVLGDVLGCPS
-335 FVSAILADGIG
+335 FVTAILADGIG

-517 GKVITIAVAVLG
+517 GKVITLAVAILG

-537 EKMYVDVNGTE
+537 EKAAD
-548 TEIVKSEEGY
+548 
-558 QMVKENEEGEA
+558 ENAPADEPA
-569 ENVALPEGFVVDES
+569 GF
-583 KISTANEFT
+583 EFT

-604 VIGKAITPVFEPF
+604 TIGKAITPVFEPF

-647 YSMVG
+647 YSMAG
-652 ENNSESGIQNSESN
+652 EN
-666 ENDKVAKLEGESLP
+666 
-680 LAPATDAASAAP
+680 
-692 SSGDT
+692 
-697 PQRPEASEESENVI
+697 
-711 ARSDSAEAIFSPDSS
+711 
-726 IAAAADSAA
+726 
-735 LASNVIPATE
+735 
-745 PESGTSEAAPAEAAP
+745 
-760 AEAPAEETVA
+760 AEAPAEEK
-770 EPAEEEKPL
+770 AEEEKVL
-779 IAGIDECPAEE
+779 IAGVDECPAEE
-790 EEEGGAPDMKGA
+790 EEEGGAPDIKGA
-802 LLEALGSI
+802 VLEALGSI
-810 PANLAEVFGSL
+810 PANLSEVFGSL
-821 VDPLGTSGELEG
+821 TDILGTAGELEG

-838 LKKETLDKITDA
+838 LKKETLDKITEA
-850 KVLTCEEFAAIETF
+850 KVLTCEEFAAIATF

-870 EKTRVAVF
+870 EKTREAVF
-878 EKLAAAGLE
+878 EKLAAAGLT
-887 LSEDEMGALEEGDL
+887 LDEDEMGALKEGDL

-907 YANLRSYFHNPDKD
+907 YANLRSYFHNPDKN

-964 ATVQTLLAW
+964 ATVQTILAW
-973 AVAVLLYQVPVGGNT
+973 AVAVLLYQVPVGGDT
-988 TWIVAAIVVLVG
+988 KWIVAAIVALVG
-1000 TGIFLKLFGIKANK
+1000 TGIFLKLFGMKANK